1 MCKLLYKLRN
11 TNSIHLGLIFF
22 RKSRFFLF
30 LVSNFL
36 EIFSDFFAFYNRIEV
51 KERVIMLKRI
61 FLLLCVLIL
70 SSGFS
75 AEVFAVPALD
85 GTIVKV
91 GISSQDFSEY
101 YFTQTSLSATD
112 SYTLTDKATNKILG
126 SFNADEVV
134 QIDIKNNLFIVTK
147 DGTEIA
153 ADIQGPVEID
163 SQNGFVTV
171 ANLKRAGKPAH
182 YRGTIQVTKVPKKDN
197 LFNVI
202 NVIDVES
209 YLRGVV
215 PNEMPVRFGMEALK
229 AQAILARNYVL
240 KPREKNYHNYDVCDS
255 VACQVYFGANTENEL
270 SDTAIKETENIV
282 AMQNNELI
290 LALYSS
296 TAGGYTESY
305 ENAFSTDMANG
316 IKMFPGVSKPFLKG
330 VPDNKDTPLLSDEK
344 AARKFY
350 TSEPE
355 TFDNNSPYFRW
366 VREWDIKELEDVL
379 KKTLVTQSATGF
391 VKPRLENPDNFGTL
405 KDIKVVKRGVSGK
418 AMSINVI
425 TDKNV
430 FNVQKELVI
439 RRTFKKDNKALPSA
453 NIVFDFEKIKPDKH
467 DKPGRLVWS
476 NWDDDEQETE
486 NKENKKNTTDK
497 TKSGDEAATVTKVV
511 VHGGGYGHGVGMSQF
526 GAGDMNDKG
535 YSYAEIIQHYFAD
548 TSITTNPVTLSC
560 PDGRDTAVQVFYTS
574 KKERGKNTK
583 VYLVAENKF
592 QFTTMTVVINGQEF
606 KLELVPQLFK
616 AEKFDITEYLVDG
629 ENRITYLLPYSEA
642 HKKPVRLFV
651 ELNEAKHD

>member
-1 MCKLLYKLRN
+1 MIKKLFI
-11 TNSIHLGLIFF
+11 S
-22 RKSRFFLF
+22 
-30 LVSNFL
+30 
-36 EIFSDFFAFYNRIEV
+36 
-51 KERVIMLKRI
+51 
-61 FLLLCVLIL
+61 LCVIVCTM
-70 SSGFS
+70 GFN
-75 AEVFAVPALD
+75 AKADAVAALE

-101 YFTQTSLSATD
+101 YFKQTCLTATD
-112 SYTLTDKATNKILG
+112 SFSLTDKTTNQLLG
-126 SFNADEVV
+126 SFNANEVV
-134 QIDIKNNLFIVTK
+134 QIDINNNLFTLTK

-153 ADIQGPVEID
+153 KDIKGPVEID
-163 SQNGFVTV
+163 SQNGFVSI
-171 ANLKRAGKPAH
+171 ANLKRAGKPAY
-182 YRGTIQVTKVPKKDN
+182 YRGTIQITKAPKKDD
-197 LFNVI
+197 LFNII

-215 PNEMPVRFGMEALK
+215 PNEMPVRFGTEALK

-240 KPREKNYHNYDVCDS
+240 KPREANSHNYDICDS

-270 SDTAIKETENIV
+270 ADTAIKETENIV

-330 VPDNKDTPLLSDEK
+330 VPDNKETPVLNDEK

-405 KDIKVVKRGVSGK
+405 KDIKVIKRGVSGK
-418 AMSINVI
+418 AMSINII

-453 NIVFDFEKIKPDKH
+453 NIVFDFETIKDNKQEKFEPDN
-467 DKPGRLVWS
+467 LVWS
-476 NWDDDEQETE
+476 NWDENETSP
-486 NKENKKNTTDK
+486 KTQDSKKDRKTKNTND
-497 TKSGDEAATVTKVV
+497 TVTRVI

-526 GAGDMNDKG
+526 GAGEMNNKG
-535 YSYAEIIQHYFAD
+535 YTYAEIIQHYFAD
-548 TSITTNPVTLSC
+548 TAITTNPVTLSC
-560 PDGRDTAVQVFYTS
+560 NNGQDTAVQIFYTS
-574 KKERGKNTK
+574 KKTRGKDKK

-616 AEKFDITEYLVDG
+616 TEKFDITQYLTDG
-629 ENRITYLLPYSEA
+629 ENRITFLLPYSDQ

-651 ELNEAKHD
+651 ELNEAKNDR

>member
-1 MCKLLYKLRN
+1 
-11 TNSIHLGLIFF
+11 
-22 RKSRFFLF
+22 
-30 LVSNFL
+30 
-36 EIFSDFFAFYNRIEV
+36 
-51 KERVIMLKRI
+51 MLKKI
-61 FLLLCVLIL
+61 FLSLCVLVCTI
-70 SSGFS
+70 GFS
-75 AEVFAVPALD
+75 AKAQAVPALE
-85 GTIVKV
+85 GTVVKV
-91 GISSQDFSEY
+91 GLSSQDFSQY
-101 YFTQTSLSATD
+101 YFKQTCLTATD
-112 SYTLTDKATNKILG
+112 SFILTDKSTNQNLG
-126 SFNADEVV
+126 SFNANEVV
-134 QIDIKNNLFIVTK
+134 QIDIKNNLFTLTK
-147 DGTEIA
+147 DGKEIA
-153 ADIQGPVEID
+153 KNIKGPVEID

-171 ANLKRAGKPAH
+171 ANLKRAGKPAY
-182 YRGTIQVTKVPKKDN
+182 YRGTIQVTKVPKKDDQ
-197 LFNVI
+197 FNII

-215 PNEMPVRFGMEALK
+215 PNEMPVRFGTEALK

-240 KPREKNYHNYDVCDS
+240 KPRANYHNYDVCDS

-270 SDTAIKETENIV
+270 ADTAIKETENIV

-316 IKMFPGVSKPFLKG
+316 VKMFPGVSKPFLKG
-330 VPDNKDTPLLSDEK
+330 VPDSKDTPVLSDEK

-350 TSEPE
+350 TTEPE

-366 VREWDIKELEDVL
+366 TREWDLKELEDVL
-379 KKTLVTQSATGF
+379 KQTLVTQSSTGF
-391 VKPRLENPDNFGTL
+391 VKPKLTKPEDFGTL

-418 AMSINVI
+418 AMSINII

-453 NIVFDFEKIKPDKH
+453 NIVFDVEIAKQQPKQ
-467 DKPGRLVWS
+467 DKPSKQEKQTKQEKPEPDNLVWS
-476 NWDDDEQETE
+476 NWDDDEQ
-486 NKENKKNTTDK
+486 NTR
-497 TKSGDEAATVTKVV
+497 TKDEEKQEPQNTQTSTGKVV
-511 VHGGGYGHGVGMSQF
+511 VHGGGYGHGVGMSQY
-526 GAGDMNDKG
+526 GAGRMNDKG
-535 YSYAEIIQHYFAD
+535 YSYAEIIQHYFTD

-560 PDGRDTAVQVFYTS
+560 ANGKDTAVQIFYTS
-574 KKERGKNTK
+574 KKERGKNQK

-592 QFTTMTVVINGQEF
+592 QFTTMTVVINSQEF

-616 AEKFDITEYLVDG
+616 AEKFDITQYLVDG
-629 ENRITYLLPYSEA
+629 ENRITFLLPYSDQ

-651 ELNEAKHD
+651 ELNEAKNDR